1 MCVYADVSF
10 VAQAR
15 TNPLESQLC
24 RRILPLGTVDLNG
37 PTWLQPFRAP
47 DTPITKNPKRA
58 QTAPLIQPTMESGLS
73 VRVQRTLDELLPVF
87 AAAAPPKQYNPTSAV
102 DLSNAQ
108 NEVLRSELLE
118 FFKSTIE
125 DQLTSE
131 AFALSGPSLSGGDFQ
146 VREALARF
154 FNLYLN
160 PIHDVKPEH
169 VVLTA
174 GASDAIDNLIHA
186 VCDDGDSVL
195 IPGPY
200 WYGIGHILKSRTN
213 VNIILAQPPSY
224 ENYDNYLLPSLQAAY
239 DFSADKSRIKAL
251 LLCNPHN
258 PLSRCYPK
266 QALLELME
274 FCQERGLHF
283 ISDEIHA
290 LSELDGVP
298 DKAPRFVSALSLT
311 EPLVPEG
318 AVKVDPSRVHVIW
331 SASKLFGLGGL
342 RVGCLISQQNPQL
355 RSAVALLTKNHTN
368 SVASLYLSS
377 LLNWS
382 QLPTLLTLNSER
394 LTASYNLLAS
404 SLRAWKIDFV
414 TPTHGLFLFA
424 KLAKKAK
431 NASEEKT
438 FYDKLAL
445 QGVNVAQGRFFRGV
459 EGDFGWARM
468 RFSVERNVMETALL
482 RIETFLLHN

>member
-1 MCVYADVSF
+1 
-10 VAQAR
+10 
-15 TNPLESQLC
+15 
-24 RRILPLGTVDLNG
+24 
-37 PTWLQPFRAP
+37 
-47 DTPITKNPKRA
+47 
-58 QTAPLIQPTMESGLS
+58 MESGLS

-342 RVGCLISQQNPQL
+342 RV
-355 RSAVALLTKNHTN
+355 
-368 SVASLYLSS
+368 
-377 LLNWS
+377 
-382 QLPTLLTLNSER
+382 R